1 MGNNRIGKVG
11 SSENPGAVQP
21 HGPAAERSKFV
32 YSKPIT
38 DIPSGV
44 EPLLLATS
52 YKITG
57 EIEMPENG
65 GNGMRVR
72 RRLITPM

>member
-1 MGNNRIGKVG
+1 VA
-11 SSENPGAVQP
+11 SS
-21 HGPAAERSKFV
+21 RCF
-32 YSKPIT
+32 
-38 DIPSGV
+38 
-44 EPLLLATS
+44 TS

-72 RRLITPM
+72 LRLITPM